1 MLEILAKSASE
12 IIEDKIPQGE
22 LNMQVI
28 LNWVYAIMGIV
39 AVIGIIFGAV
49 VWTTSQ
55 GDPEK
60 VKKGRNAVL
69 FSTIG
74 LAIVILA
81 TVITSF
87 VIKAGSG
94 Q

>member
-1 MLEILAKSASE
+1 M
-12 IIEDKIPQGE
+12 DKIDISQKIPSGE
-22 LNMQVI
+22 GFDLQLI

-55 GDPEK
+55 GDPAK
-60 VKKGRNAVL
+60 VKKGRDAVL
-69 FSTIG
+69 YAVIG
-74 LAIVILA
+74 LIIVVLA
-81 TVITSF
+81 TVITNF
-87 VIKAGSG
+87 VITSGSG

>member
-1 MLEILAKSASE
+1 M
-12 IIEDKIPQGE
+12 DKVDLSRLPDGE
-22 LNMQVI
+22 LSITGI

-55 GDPEK
+55 GDPSK
-60 VKKGRNAVL
+60 TKKGRDAVL
-69 FSTIG
+69 FAVIG
-74 LAIVILA
+74 LFIVVFA
-81 TVITSF
+81 AVITNF
-87 VIKAGSG
+87 VVGAASG

>member
-1 MLEILAKSASE
+1 MLEIFAKSASE
-12 IIEDKIPQGE
+12 IIENKIPQGE

-28 LNWVYAIMGIV
+28 LNWVYAILGIV

-55 GDPEK
+55 GDPAK
-60 VKKGRNAVL
+60 VKKGRDAVL
-69 FSTIG
+69 YAVIG
-74 LAIVILA
+74 LAIVVMA
-81 TVITSF
+81 AAITNF
-87 VIKAGSG
+87 VVASGSG

>member
-1 MLEILAKSASE
+1 MDLSE
-12 IIEDKIPQGE
+12 INFKDKLPQNEIGIKA
-22 LNMQVI
+22 I

-55 GDPEK
+55 GDPAK
-60 VKKGRNAVL
+60 TKKGRDAVL
-69 FSTIG
+69 YSVIG
-74 LAIVILA
+74 LFIVVFA
-81 TVITSF
+81 VVITNF
-87 VIKAGSG
+87 VVGAASG